1 MHKWKV
7 VPLSLN
13 QLRDVRKEDVLEDGI
28 FRKCDT
34 YRGGGGYDQF
44 PIICEKRL
52 GERRHH
58 QFVVQLF
65 GCNLDCPYCYVTR
78 EGVWGEPIQITTEQ
92 LVQAFQRSG
101 QEVFHLMGGAPA
113 LQMKHWPELIDE
125 LFTKVPAAVFHS
137 DIMLTEN
144 VYQKEIIKAISRDR
158 CLYAIDIKG
167 IDDIEWYTNTRKKFN
182 AHLFWRNIDTIMQCN
197 SPEHFYFTFTG
208 CNKQGVESFIERINN
223 FFGPVWT
230 KDYFNIDLIEYN
242 AQPYVDSVPW
252 GGKSE

>member
-92 LVQAFQRSG
+92 LVQAFQRSV
-101 QEVFHLMGGAPA
+101 QEVFHLMGGGVF
-113 LQMKHWPELIDE
+113 LTNSSKLI
-125 LFTKVPAAVFHS
+125 
-137 DIMLTEN
+137 
-144 VYQKEIIKAISRDR
+144 
-158 CLYAIDIKG
+158 
-167 IDDIEWYTNTRKKFN
+167 
-182 AHLFWRNIDTIMQCN
+182 
-197 SPEHFYFTFTG
+197 
-208 CNKQGVESFIERINN
+208 
-223 FFGPVWT
+223 
-230 KDYFNIDLIEYN
+230 
-242 AQPYVDSVPW
+242 
-252 GGKSE
+252 